1 MLNIESR
8 EVQKRSQLSTHNSQF
23 SMNIVIIGKGNV
35 ATNLQHAF
43 SKKGLAC
50 QMVSSREGLCEL
62 PNANVYIYAIRDE
75 ALAQVVAQVQ
85 GKEKALHLHTSGSMP
100 ITVFGEDKPHAG
112 VFYPFQT
119 FSKARVIEDF
129 STVPVF
135 FEARG
140 IDDISAVYSLALTI
154 TSHVYE
160 TTQHD
165 RERLH
170 VAGVFACNFSNLMY
184 TMASEL
190 LRNTHIPFS
199 ALLPLIDETA
209 SKIHSLPPREAQTG
223 PARRGDENVMNHH
236 MSLLTDE
243 QCQLYQ
249 LLSQAIRKRNS

>member
-1 MLNIESR
+1 
-8 EVQKRSQLSTHNSQF
+8 
-23 SMNIVIIGKGNV
+23 MNIVIIGQGNV
-35 ATNLQHAF
+35 ATNLHHAF
-43 SKKGLAC
+43 TKKDVAC
-50 QMVSSREGLCEL
+50 QMVSSREGLDLL
-62 PNANVYIYAIRDE
+62 PAANVYIYAVKDE
-75 ALAQVVAQVQ
+75 ALAAVVAQVK
-85 GKEKALHLHTSGSMP
+85 GKEKAMHLHTSGSMP
-100 ITVFGEDKPHAG
+100 ISIFGDDKPHAG

-119 FSKARVIEDF
+119 FSKVRVIEDF

-170 VAGVFACNFSNLMY
+170 VAGVYACNFTNLMY
-184 TMASEL
+184 AMASDI

-209 SKIHSLPPREAQTG
+209 AKIHTLPPHEAQTG
-223 PARRGDENVMNHH
+223 PARRGDENVIEHH
-236 MSLLTDE
+236 QSLLTE
-243 QCQLYQ
+243 QQRILYTI
-249 LLSQAIRKRNS
+249 LSEEIRRRY

>member
-1 MLNIESR
+1 
-8 EVQKRSQLSTHNSQF
+8 
-23 SMNIVIIGKGNV
+23 MNIVIIGQGNV
-35 ATNLQHAF
+35 ATNLHYAF
-43 SKKGLAC
+43 TKKGVAC
-50 QMVSSREGLCEL
+50 QMVSSREGLDLL
-62 PNANVYIYAIRDE
+62 PAANVYIYAVKDE
-75 ALAQVVAQVQ
+75 ALAAVVAQVK
-85 GKEKALHLHTSGSMP
+85 GKEKAMHLHTSGSMP
-100 ITVFGEDKPHAG
+100 ISIFGDDKPHAG

-119 FSKARVIEDF
+119 FSKVRVIEDF

-170 VAGVFACNFSNLMY
+170 VAGVYACNFTNLMY
-184 TMASEL
+184 AMASDI

-209 SKIHSLPPREAQTG
+209 AKIHTLPPHEAQTG
-223 PARRGDENVMNHH
+223 PARRGDENVIEHH
-236 MSLLTDE
+236 QSLLTE
-243 QCQLYQ
+243 QQRILYTI
-249 LLSQAIRKRNS
+249 LSEEIRRRY

>member
-1 MLNIESR
+1 MR
-8 EVQKRSQLSTHNSQF
+8 AFTKHNKT
-23 SMNIVIIGKGNV
+23 MNIVIIGKGNV
-35 ATNLQHAF
+35 ATNLHYAF
-43 SKKGLAC
+43 TKKGVAC
-50 QMVSSREGLCEL
+50 QMVSSREGVDQL
-62 PNANVYIYAIRDE
+62 PQANVYIYAVRDE
-75 ALAQVVAQVQ
+75 ALPSVVKQVVGV
-85 GKEKALHLHTSGSMP
+85 GKSLHLHTSGTMP

-112 VFYPFQT
+112 IFYPFQT

-170 VAGVFACNFSNLMY
+170 VAGVYACNFTNLMY
-184 TMASEL
+184 TMAADL
-190 LRNTHIPFS
+190 LKNTHIPFS

-209 SKIHSLPPREAQTG
+209 AKIHTLAPKDAQTG
-223 PARRGDENVMNHH
+223 PARRNDENVMNHH
-236 MSLLTDE
+236 LALLNDE
-243 QCQLYQ
+243 QRVVYSI
-249 LLSQAIRKRNS
+249 LSEAIKKRNR

>member
-1 MLNIESR
+1 
-8 EVQKRSQLSTHNSQF
+8 
-23 SMNIVIIGKGNV
+23 MNIVIIGKGNV
-35 ATNLQHAF
+35 ATNLDYAF
-43 SKKGLAC
+43 RKKGIAC
-50 QMVSSREGLCEL
+50 QMVSSREGLDQL
-62 PNANVYIYAIRDE
+62 PQANVYIYAVKDE
-75 ALAQVVAQVQ
+75 ALASVVAQVQ
-85 GKEKALHLHTSGSMP
+85 GRERSLHLHTSGTMP

-112 VFYPFQT
+112 IFYPFQT

-160 TTQHD
+160 ATQHD

-170 VAGVFACNFSNLMY
+170 VAGVFTNNFTNLMY
-184 TMASEL
+184 TMAAEL
-190 LRNTHIPFS
+190 LQNTHIPFK

-209 SKIHSLPPREAQTG
+209 AKVHTLSPRDAQTG

-236 MSLLTDE
+236 LSLLNEE
-243 QCQLYQ
+243 QRQVYQ
-249 LLSQAIRKRNS
+249 LLSAAIRKR